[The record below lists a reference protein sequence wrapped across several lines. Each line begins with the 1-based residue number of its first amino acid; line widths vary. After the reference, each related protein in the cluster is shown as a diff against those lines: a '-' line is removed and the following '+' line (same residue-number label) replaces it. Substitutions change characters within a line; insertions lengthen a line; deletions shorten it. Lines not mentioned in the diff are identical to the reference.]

1 MFVLSVKTGS
11 VSIASFAT
19 VIVAPVGIVSACF
32 SLAFSIL
39 TGIGKKLLKTIRS
52 KKMHN
57 KTVMLPRSKLNS
69 MESEISEPL
78 INSEIVGEK
87 DINEEKNIAN

>member
-1 MFVLSVKTGS
+1 
-11 VSIASFAT
+11 
-19 VIVAPVGIVSACF
+19 
-32 SLAFSIL
+32 
-39 TGIGKKLLKTIRS
+39 
-52 KKMHN
+52 MHN

>member
-39 TGIGKKLLKTIRS
+39 TGIGKKTVKNN
-52 KKMHN
+52 KK
-57 KTVMLPRSKLNS
+57 
-69 MESEISEPL
+69 
-78 INSEIVGEK
+78 
-87 DINEEKNIAN
+87 